1 MSEIAE
7 KPAAQA
13 DKPVTQLAI
22 VGQAM
27 TEFEKVAAGIAALET
42 RYKDVVYPV
51 TTTKGLDEAKA
62 ARADIRDARYAVQR
76 AAKSAKSELAAISK
90 NIGEKADQIIAPLE
104 ALEAPIDQQIKAEE
118 ARKEAEKEAKR
129 LAEVARVEA
138 IAAKI
143 AAIRAAGIAPAGAS
157 AFDIATLRGNLALA
171 VYAADEFQ
179 EFLPAAERARDDAL
193 SQLRAAHE
201 AAVAAEAEA
210 ARLAAERAEL
220 ERIRQEQ
227 EAALAAERA
236 RLAEERRQQEAERK
250 RVEQETAAR
259 LAAEK
264 AERDHQAAV
273 AAEEAR
279 KAAEAMAAE
288 RAELERQRE
297 ELRLQLEAARAAA
310 QPAAAPARPPLVI
323 GVDLAAEGGDRQVFA
338 ELRDGCLEV
347 VGDFIPADPAPLA
360 DAIQDAL
367 NTRPEDYELRDVI
380 SAHFDVL
387 PEVADEWLRTY
398 GSQA

>member
-13 DKPVTQLAI
+13 DKPTAQLAI

-51 TTTKGLDEAKA
+51 TTTRGLDEAKA

-143 AAIRAAGIAPAGAS
+143 AAIRASGVAPVGAGS
-157 AFDIATLRGNLALA
+157 AEIFVIRADLSDA
-171 VYAADEFQ
+171 VYTAEEFQ

-193 SQLRAAHE
+193 SQLRVAHE
-201 AAVAAEAEA
+201 AAAAAEAEA

-220 ERIRQEQ
+220 ERQRKEQ

-259 LAAEK
+259 QAAEK
-264 AERDHQAAV
+264 AERDRQAAV

-279 KAAEAMAAE
+279 KAAEAVAAE

-310 QPAAAPARPPLVI
+310 QPAVVPVALTTKE
-323 GVDLAAEGGDRQVFA
+323 AAEVNQLLADLDGGEAAD
-338 ELRDGCLEV
+338 
-347 VGDFIPADPAPLA
+347 DFIPADPAPLS